1 VYRWAATRPGAAVR
15 HGTLILCDMERD
27 LRETPLYREVEE
39 HFRKIHE
46 PGFGTVTEPADPQ
59 PSPDGRWIAFTGS
72 MWEKLEGT
80 PKTRICLAPADG
92 SAHRTITSG
101 PEHDAGP
108 RWSPNG
114 RRLSFHSDR
123 REKGRMQLFVLDV
136 EGFGEAEEL
145 PEVEGTVEHHV
156 WSPDGTRILVLT
168 AGLHADSAGAEGSGA
183 LESEKDLPDWTPKVD
198 SWEDGQVWRRL
209 WIVDPASGELRRLSR
224 DGLNVWEA
232 DWCGTDAVVA
242 IASEDPGESSWYSA
256 PLVLIDAA
264 TGEERTLAMSDVQFG
279 FPAGSPDG
287 RFAAAVEAPCSDRQ
301 LVSGRAVI
309 VDTGTEE
316 RREVEVDD
324 ADITWVGWRTSG
336 SLAYTALRRGATVLG
351 DIDPATG
358 DRTEAWATTESV
370 GAWEPYA
377 AVSGADGFALVR
389 QGFDRPPEVALVEGG
404 VDRTVASFRHEGH
417 DHARDLVG
425 RAERVTWSAP
435 DGLEI
440 DGFLLAPA
448 GDGPHPLIVNV
459 HGGPV
464 WSFTEWFP
472 RPNLSWLVSR
482 GYAVLMP
489 NPRGSTGR
497 GRGFIEM
504 VIGDMGGA
512 DADDD
517 LAGVDALVERGDAD
531 PERIGVMGGSYGGFM
546 SCWLPTQDRRFKA
559 AVAMSPV
566 SDYFSQ
572 HWNSNI
578 GGWDSWFVGAK
589 PEEDPERYRD
599 RSPVFFAD
607 RIRTPTLLTAG
618 TEDRCTPPGQAWEF
632 YRALRE
638 HGVPAEVAIYPGEGH
653 GVRRYPGFIDLV
665 TRTTAWFERY
675 MPADRTA

>member
-1 VYRWAATRPGAAVR
+1 
-15 HGTLILCDMERD
+15 MERD

-46 PGFGTVTEPADPQ
+46 PGFGKVTEPSDPR
-59 PSPDGRWIAFTGS
+59 PSPDGRWVAFTGS
-72 MWEKLEGT
+72 MWEKLEGA
-80 PKTRICLAPADG
+80 PKTRICLASADG
-92 SAHRTITSG
+92 SGHRTITAG
-101 PEHDAGP
+101 PEHDAGA
-108 RWSPNG
+108 RWSPDG
-114 RRLSFHSDR
+114 RRLSFLSDR
-123 REKGRMQLFVLDV
+123 KEKGRMQLFVLDV
-136 EGFGEAEEL
+136 EAFGEAKDL
-145 PEVEGTVEHHV
+145 PEIEGTVEDHA
-156 WSPDGTRILVLT
+156 WSPDGTRILVLA

-183 LESEKDLPDWTPKVD
+183 LEAEKDLPDWTPKVD
-198 SWEDGQVWRRL
+198 SWEDALVWRRL

-232 DWCGTDAVVA
+232 DWCGNDAVVA
-242 IASEDPGESSWYSA
+242 IASEDPGESSWYTA

-264 TGEERTLAMSDVQFG
+264 TGEDRALTTSDVQFG

-309 VDTGTEE
+309 VDTATGE

-324 ADITWVGWRTSG
+324 ADITWLGWREGG
-336 SLAYTALRRGATVLG
+336 SLAYAALRRGTTILG

-358 DRTEAWATTESV
+358 ERAEAWTTTEGV

-377 AVSGADGFALVR
+377 AVWGADGFAFVR
-389 QGFDRPPEVALVEGG
+389 QGFDRPLEVALVEGG

-417 DHARDLVG
+417 DHARGLVG
-425 RAERVTWSAP
+425 RAERLTWTAP

-440 DGFLLAPA
+440 DGLLLAPA

-464 WSFTEWFP
+464 WSFAEWFP
-472 RPNLSWLVSR
+472 RPNLAWLVSR

-497 GRGFIEM
+497 GRRFIEM

-512 DADDD
+512 DAGDD

-546 SCWLPTQDRRFKA
+546 SCWLPTVDQRFKA
-559 AVAMSPV
+559 SVAMSPV

-578 GGWDSWFVGAK
+578 GAWDSWFVGAK
-589 PEEDPERYRD
+589 PEEDPQRYRD

-607 RIRTPTLLTAG
+607 RVRTPTLLTAG

-638 HGVPAEVAIYPGEGH
+638 HGVPAEVVVYPGEGH
-653 GVRRYPGFIDLV
+653 GVRKYPGFLDLV
-665 TRTTAWFERY
+665 TRTTAWFERF
-675 MPADRTA
+675 MPADPTA